1 MTVNLNLIQR
11 GLKHLD
17 QAANC
22 FEDGGLRF
30 AYKEVDELY
39 TMVQAYLDQCLE
51 IAEDVK
57 EEQDKGGK
65 DVQE

>member
-1 MTVNLNLIQR
+1 MVNLVLISR

-22 FEDGGLRF
+22 FEDGGLLS
-30 AYKEVDELY
+30 ASEAVENMISAIQDYVDEAMEMADDILN
-39 TMVQAYLDQCLE
+39 E
-51 IAEDVK
+51 IK
-57 EEQDKGGK
+57 KGVD